1 MGQVNKRGSKWQ
13 GAYRDP
19 SRRER
24 TRTFPTK
31 VLAQRWVTDS
41 EADVHRGTWI
51 DPEAGRETYRD
62 YAERWRRLQT
72 HRPTTATQV
81 ETYQR
86 RHVYPQIGNRSLMS
100 LRRSDIQALAKQLGV
115 GLAPASVKLA
125 MTWTS
130 TILKAAV
137 ADGLI
142 RQNPAA
148 GVRVPP
154 VVLER
159 ADPLP
164 LATVA
169 SIAESIDKRYQ
180 AIVWFG
186 AGTGVRISEALGL
199 TVDRIDFLK
208 RQVRIDRQ
216 LVRDRGPVP
225 EWGPVKDRHG
235 RARTIPLAQQTLD
248 KLAAHIAHYGT
259 GPEGLVFT
267 GHRGGPVGKTEF
279 TNAFRKAAGPL
290 GLAPGKGFHQ
300 LRHTYTSL
308 LIAAG
313 ETVKTVQDRLGHT
326 SAVMTLDVYGHLWPE
341 DEERTR
347 HAIEAALAPLD
358 QATG

>member
-1 MGQVNKRGSKWQ
+1 VYSKI
-13 GAYRDP
+13 G
-19 SRRER
+19 RR
-24 TRTFPTK
+24 
-31 VLAQRWVTDS
+31 A
-41 EADVHRGTWI
+41 
-51 DPEAGRETYRD
+51 
-62 YAERWRRLQT
+62 
-72 HRPTTATQV
+72 
-81 ETYQR
+81 
-86 RHVYPQIGNRSLMS
+86 LMS
-100 LRRSDIQALAKQLGV
+100 LRRSDLQALAKQLRV
-115 GLAPASVKLA
+115 DLAPASVKLA

-142 RQNPAA
+142 RHNPAS

-169 SIAESIDKRYQ
+169 AVAESIDERYR

-199 TVDRIDFLK
+199 TVDRINFLK

-216 LVRDRGPVP
+216 LIRDRGPVP

-235 RARTIPLAQQTLD
+235 RARTIPLAQPTLD
-248 KLAAHIAHYGT
+248 MLSAHIAQYGT

-279 TNAFRKAAGPL
+279 TTAFRKAAGPL

-300 LRHTYTSL
+300 LRHTYASV

-313 ETVKTVQDRLGHT
+313 ESVKTVQDRLGHA

-347 HAIEAALAPLD
+347 
-358 QATG
+358 QAVETAFGAVDRTTG